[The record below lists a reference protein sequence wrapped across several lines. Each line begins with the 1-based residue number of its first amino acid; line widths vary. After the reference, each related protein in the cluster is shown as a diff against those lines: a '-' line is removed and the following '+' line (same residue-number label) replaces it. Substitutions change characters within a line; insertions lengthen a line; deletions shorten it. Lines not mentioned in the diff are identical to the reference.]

1 MTAKTGVTDV
11 TTTKVLTTWKMHC
24 MYVRKEA
31 GSDSSRV

>member
-11 TTTKVLTTWKMHC
+11 TTTKVLAIWKIHV
-24 MYVRKEA
+24 MYVRKED